1 METRSIRLERRSAPR
16 GRAARGTVMVECL
29 IVSLVSILFCAGC
42 LGLYQLYDA
51 KLHAMHDARALAWGK
66 AYAREGCAP
75 ALDVANLFE
84 NVVEALDDPIGI
96 GLPSDGAAPRPISGG
111 GTFAHVAE
119 GGSYVVQAPAVLA
132 WQPANVRHN
141 MQLACAEATQS
152 QHGTLL
158 DVALYGVR
166 TLLPDLF
173 RQGN

>member
-1 METRSIRLERRSAPR
+1 MEKRSIAFEQLGASRR
-16 GRAARGTVMVECL
+16 RAERGTIMVECL
-29 IVSLVSILFCAGC
+29 IVSLVLILFCAGG

-75 ALDVANLFE
+75 ALDVGNLFE
-84 NVVEALDDPIGI
+84 SVVDAVDDPIGI
-96 GLPSDGAAPRPISGG
+96 GLPSDGVTPRPISGG

-119 GGSYVVQAPAVLA
+119 GGSYVVQAPSALG
-132 WQPANVRHN
+132 WQSSSVRHS

-166 TLLPDLF
+166 TLLPDLLG
-173 RQGN
+173 QGN